1 MPKSNLE
8 DDPEAVIA
16 FLSEKLGEV
25 WERNRAKADRLR
37 TILRKH
43 VEASEVGW
51 ETVARRA
58 GMSPEELGRAL
69 REPGYAL
76 TMGELD
82 SLLIAAEIDVRSLF
96 AEFELTEKE
105 HDSSP
110 SS

>member
-1 MPKSNLE
+1 MLKTNLE
-8 DDPEAVIA
+8 DDPEAINA
-16 FLSEKLGEV
+16 FLSERLAEV

-43 VEASEVGW
+43 VEASDVGW
-51 ETVARRA
+51 ETVARSA
-58 GMSPEELGRAL
+58 GMSPEELGRVL

-76 TMGELD
+76 TMRELD
-82 SLLIAAEIDVRSLF
+82 SILIAAEIDVSRLF